1 MPPAS
6 LDHEGQATVHMTPHN
21 VAYLGLAFQMQV
33 QHWPV
38 KPVQQLGEQPLLE
51 Y

>member
-6 LDHEGQATVHMTPHN
+6 PDHVGQAAVQVTPHS
-21 VAYLGLAFQMQV
+21 VAYLGLGFQMQV
-33 QHWPV
+33 QHWTV
-38 KPVQQLGEQPLLE
+38 KPVQQLGQHPLLE